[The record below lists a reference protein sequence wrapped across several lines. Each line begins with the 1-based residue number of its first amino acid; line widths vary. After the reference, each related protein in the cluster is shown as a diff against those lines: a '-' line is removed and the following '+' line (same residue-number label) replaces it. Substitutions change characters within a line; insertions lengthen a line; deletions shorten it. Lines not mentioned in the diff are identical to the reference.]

1 MVGFQFKSEG
11 SNSCQTP
18 NLFKVKKGSFSGHFK
33 AIQHSCS
40 SKLILLL
47 TFIRFFSS
55 WVFGKIFNKPTGVA
69 FKNTLYA
76 TCSRNNNHP
85 VLRFQPRFDIST
97 SLNYISS
104 IFIQKY
110 HKKKLKC
117 GFSISFHLT
126 CLTMFLLWLN

>member
-11 SNSCQTP
+11 SNICQTS

-33 AIQHSCS
+33 AIQPSCS
-40 SKLILLL
+40 SKLILL
-47 TFIRFFSS
+47 TFIKFFSS
-55 WVFGKIFNKPTGVA
+55 WVFGKIFNKPIGVA

-76 TCSRNNNHP
+76 TCCRNNNHP

-117 GFSISFHLT
+117 GFSISIHLT
-126 CLTMFLLWLN
+126 CLVVFLLLLN